1 MMEVRAVIR
10 DFGHRLTYIDGRKG
24 HAL

>member
-1 MMEVRAVIR
+1 MEVRAVIR